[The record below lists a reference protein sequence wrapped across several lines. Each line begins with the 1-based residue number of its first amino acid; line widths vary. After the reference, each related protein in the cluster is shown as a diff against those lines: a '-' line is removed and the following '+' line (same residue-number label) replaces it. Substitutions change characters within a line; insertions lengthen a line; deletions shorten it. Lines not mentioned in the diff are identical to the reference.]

1 MEVLSGALK
10 LPGYETNTDRYRDR
24 TWVPRRW
31 EWVDPQRVVEA
42 YKSAVR
48 CGFKTLAQ
56 VISEQG
62 GDLDDV
68 LIQRQSELAKLD
80 ELDIVLDTDPSEVN
94 GGGASQPSIPMGAE
108 PAFEETDAP
117 MEEEEYEELSVLE
130 DSLEDAE
137 GSED

>member
-1 MEVLSGALK
+1 MAVLSGALN
-10 LPGYETNTDRYRDR
+10 LPGYETNPDRYRASK
-24 TWVPRRW
+24 WVPRSW
-31 EWVDPQRVVEA
+31 EWVDPQREVEA
-42 YKSAVR
+42 YKAAVR

-68 LIQRQSELAKLD
+68 LTQRQSELAKLD

-94 GGGASQPSIPMGAE
+94 GSGVSQPFMPMGAE
-108 PAFEETDAP
+108 PAFEQTESS

-130 DSLEDAE
+130 DPLEDP
-137 GSED
+137 ED